1 MHKKQEKSNCFN
13 AGDHPMQ
20 RESFKGKNIYYM
32 MVLQVVWG
40 DVASYVM
47 RALMSIM
54 IHKKKTMLDFY

>member
-1 MHKKQEKSNCFN
+1 
-13 AGDHPMQ
+13 MQ